1 VITNRQQRKK
11 IPVAIKPSRQ
21 FKKSKPTKIDKQLE
35 IAKIRNLNA
44 DTAKDLQETQAAIF
58 NSGGPNKASKGR

>member
-1 VITNRQQRKK
+1 
-11 IPVAIKPSRQ
+11 VAIKPSRQ

-44 DTAKDLQETQAAIF
+44 DTAKDLQENQAAIF

>member
-1 VITNRQQRKK
+1 
-11 IPVAIKPSRQ
+11 VAIKPSRQ

-58 NSGGPNKASKGR
+58 NSGGPNKASKGC

>member
-1 VITNRQQRKK
+1 
-11 IPVAIKPSRQ
+11 VAIKPSRQ

>member
-1 VITNRQQRKK
+1 VAKK
-11 IPVAIKPSRQ
+11 SSRQ
-21 FKKSKPTKIDKQLE
+21 FKKPKPTNVDKQLA

-58 NSGGPNKASKGR
+58 NSRGPNKAYK